1 MSGAKKILN
10 KSREARAKKSSKSKQ
25 DVTNNPKL
33 TKKRRFISKFHYRER
48 NNRHL
53 RRNSVVNENFGE
65 AHD

>member
-48 NNRHL
+48 NNCHL
-53 RRNSVVNENFGE
+53 RRNSVVNENFG
-65 AHD
+65 

>member
-33 TKKRRFISKFHYRER
+33 TKKRRFISKLHYRER